1 MDEAS
6 LSSLI
11 VLLVLLGCNA
21 LLTLGYNAL
30 MNAPKPHLAALAEDG
45 RPRAA
50 LALRLSQDA
59 TILLITYQIA
69 AILLRFLAAG
79 VIALGIAP
87 PLARSLAGAGLAP
100 VAAFVLAELIVLVL
114 GAGVMLIAGGQ
125 IPASLGAAYAS
136 KLAPVSARP
145 MHLLMILLRP
155 LIVFQRWLADRV
167 VHLLGVQDH
176 THYVTEEEIKT
187 LVDAG
192 QEEGVIESEEK
203 DMIYSIFQ
211 FGDTSVRE
219 VMVPRLD
226 MIAVRID
233 TPLEEAIHTVLEA
246 GHSRIP
252 VYDDNIDHIKGLLYA
267 KDLLKLWGR
276 AGNGDALKRLLR
288 PAYFVPEGKNALDL
302 LQEMQLKRVHL
313 AVVVD
318 EYGGT
323 AGLVTLEDLIEEIIG
338 EVQDEYDQNEPE
350 PYRQISED
358 EVICSARLDLDDLNE
373 LLGIDLPTDEN
384 DTVGGFIYSQ
394 VGEVPVPGAVIETG
408 QVRLEV
414 LSVDQRRIGEVRV
427 TRLRPQP
434 GPSEEPPDEEA
445 G

>member
-1 MDEAS
+1 MDEGI
-6 LSSLI
+6 LSSSI
-11 VLLVLLGCNA
+11 ALLVLLVCNG
-21 LLTLGYNAL
+21 LLTVGYNAL
-30 MNAPKPHLAALAEDG
+30 MNAPKPHLAALAEEG

-50 LALRLSQDA
+50 LALRISQDA

-69 AILLRFLAAG
+69 AILVRFVSAGIAA
-79 VIALGIAP
+79 VGIAP
-87 PLARSLAGAGLAP
+87 PLARGLAGAGLAP
-100 VAAFVLAELIVLVL
+100 AVAFVLAELIVLVP

-125 IPASLGAAYAS
+125 IPAAIGAAYAS
-136 KLAPVSARP
+136 KLAPISARP

-155 LIVFQRWLADRV
+155 MIGFQRWLADRV
-167 VHLLGVQDH
+167 VSLLGVHDRA
-176 THYVTEEEIKT
+176 HYVTEEEIKT

-203 DMIYSIFQ
+203 EMIYSIFQ

-219 VMVPRLD
+219 VMIPRLD

-233 TPLEEAIHTVLEA
+233 TPLDEAVHTVLEA

-252 VYDDNIDHIKGLLYA
+252 VYEDNIDHIKGLLYA
-267 KDLLKLWGR
+267 KDLLKLWGHG
-276 AGNGDALKRLLR
+276 GNGDALKKLLR

-373 LLGIDLPTDEN
+373 LLHIDLPTDET

-394 VGEVPVPGAVIETG
+394 VGEVPTPGAVIEIG

-414 LSVDQRRIGEVRV
+414 LSVDQRRIGQVRV
-427 TRLRPQP
+427 TRLRPEAE
-434 GPSEEPPDEEA
+434 PSEEPPVEDA
-445 G
+445 